1 MVSPG
6 LRAMLSGVVDYAGL
20 FPPAQ
25 LPLDQSIRN
34 YASYRAGPDAW
45 ILGRFICPA
54 SRLNEL
60 SPYVDEL
67 FRDGPPLTI
76 SALGRGG
83 KDSAVFLDGL
93 RQDLSDI
100 SQFCS
105 RHGGRAF
112 VDVIEMRLPLEAFG
126 HSEMVAIARFLET
139 AGQPGM
145 TPFFEPPPMGQDW
158 RKSLVQELAFVGRNP
173 IVPRHVVRHGGF
185 KLRSGGLDAQAF
197 PTTEQVSAVIFAAWA
212 MNVALKFTAGLHHP
226 IRRFD
231 GGVNTKMHGFLNVFV
246 AGVLT
251 SACQINEAAIQQ
263 ILDDEDSGSFAFDAT
278 GLRWRD
284 HRATVAE
291 IEAAR
296 RERVISFGS
305 CSFDEPREDLRALGL
320 L

>member
-1 MVSPG
+1 MVSPA
-6 LRAMLSGVVDYAGL
+6 LRAMLSGIVDYAGL

-83 KDSAVFLDGL
+83 KDTAAFLDGL
-93 RQDLSDI
+93 QQDLSDI
-100 SQFCS
+100 REFCG
-105 RHGGRAF
+105 RHGRRAI
-112 VDVIEMRLPLEAFG
+112 VDVIEMRLPLESFS
-126 HSEMVAIARFLET
+126 HPEMVAVARSLEA

-145 TPFFEPPPMGQDW
+145 TPFIEPPPMGQNW
-158 RKSLVQELAFVGRNP
+158 RKALVQELAFVVRNP
-173 IVPRHVVRHGGF
+173 IVPRQNARHGGF

-197 PTTEQVSAVIFAAWA
+197 PTTEQVAAVIFTAWA

-226 IRRFD
+226 FRRYD
-231 GGVNTKMHGFLNVFV
+231 SGVKAKIHGFLNVFV

-251 SACQINEAAIQQ
+251 TACQLNEAAIEQ
-263 ILDDEDSGSFAFDAT
+263 ILDDEDPGSFTFDDT

-305 CSFDEPREDLRALGL
+305 CSFDEPRDDLRTLGL